1 MEIVFD
7 SSSLILL
14 AKIDILRIVANNYQ
28 VSIPDV
34 VRGECTIKDS
44 FDAKMISALID
55 KGQIKVIKI
64 EKPHSL
70 NAVCKDFNI
79 HKGEAEALTL
89 ALQRK
94 CPLAVDDLP
103 TIKACKILD
112 HKFITAIHFLINL
125 ADSAKIDKKSA
136 LVKLEKLS
144 YFGRYNNRIIA
155 DAVKRIG
162 GNE

>member
-14 AKIDILRIVANNYQ
+14 AKIDILRIVANNYKI
-28 VSIPDV
+28 SIPALV
-34 VRGECTIKDS
+34 KSECTIKDS
-44 FDAKMISALID
+44 FDAQMISALINE
-55 KGQIKVIKI
+55 GQIKAGKI
-64 EKPHSL
+64 EKPHSINTL
-70 NAVCKDFNI
+70 CKDFKI
-79 HKGEAEALTL
+79 HKGEAEALAL
-89 ALQRK
+89 ALQKK

-125 ADSAKIDKKSA
+125 ADSGKIDRKSA

-144 YFGRYNNRIIA
+144 HFGRYNNRIIA
-155 DAVKRIG
+155 DATKRIG

>member
-14 AKIDILRIVANNYQ
+14 AKVDILRNVVNHYQ
-28 VSIPDV
+28 VFIPDM
-34 VRGECTIKDS
+34 VRNECTIKDN
-44 FDAKMISALID
+44 FDAKLISAA
-55 KGQIKVIKI
+55 IKNGKINVIKI
-64 EKPHSL
+64 DKPHSL
-70 NAVCKDFNI
+70 NTLCKDFKI
-79 HKGEAEALTL
+79 HRGEAEALAL
-89 ALQRK
+89 ALQK
-94 CPLAVDDLP
+94 ECPLAVDDLL
-103 TIKACKILD
+103 TIKACKILN
-112 HKFITAIHFLINL
+112 HKFITSIHFLVNL
-125 ADSAKIDKKSA
+125 ADSGKIERKSA

>member
-7 SSSLILL
+7 SSTLILL
-14 AKIDILRIVANNYQ
+14 AKIDVLRIVADNHQ
-28 VSIPDV
+28 FSIPEL
-34 VRGECTIKDS
+34 VRSECTVKDS
-44 FDAKMISALID
+44 FDAKMISVLIN
-55 KGQIKVIKI
+55 KGQIKVVKI

-70 NAVCKDFNI
+70 NALCKDFNI

-89 ALQRK
+89 ALQKK

-112 HKFITAIHFLINL
+112 HKFVTAMHFLINL
-125 ADSAKIDKKSA
+125 VESRRIDVESG

-162 GNE
+162 GKE

>member
-14 AKIDILRIVANNYQ
+14 AKVDILRIVADNYR
-28 VSIPDV
+28 VSIPDL
-34 VRGECTIKDS
+34 VRNECTIKNS
-44 FDAKMISALID
+44 FDAGLISAVINN
-55 KGQIKVIKI
+55 GIIKVIKI
-64 EKPHSL
+64 EKQHSL
-70 NAVCKDFNI
+70 NTLCKDFKI
-79 HKGEAEALTL
+79 HRGEAEALAL
-89 ALQRK
+89 ALQKK

-103 TIKACKILD
+103 TIKACKILN

-125 ADSAKIDKKSA
+125 ADSGKIDRKSA